1 SPEHASSSAS
11 RCDQL
16 SGFQSSGILR
26 LCRRISRQRTC
37 VRAIAKFIALRSL
50 ADEGSGLRFISFA
63 GLSATA
69 VGTRQSEPMPVT
81 ETKNRPFAS
90 LRMTGCALTA
100 DLLLFELHHQ
110 LFPFGCE
117 QTMLLAERIEQ
128 ARQPFGF
135 FCADENAKRLF
146 CICDGSLDPWNFF
159 FHKGEPFLH
168 LPQANG
174 IEAADFFFFFPDDW
188 SGYRRSRLLDWSGN
202 DGLNCIRTALL
213 APQIVLIV
221 SGIDMHMTAFYLEH
235 ARSQP
240 VDEVAVMGNK
250 DHGAGELIYGV
261 EQ

>member
-1 SPEHASSSAS
+1 MKDLVYA
-11 RCDQL
+11 L
-16 SGFQSSGILR
+16 SVLQGYQPH
-26 LCRRISRQRTC
+26 
-37 VRAIAKFIALRSL
+37 
-50 ADEGSGLRFISFA
+50 
-63 GLSATA
+63 A

-261 EQ
+261 EQYVFGMEIEVICWLIEQEKICRADQNARQRIAIAFAAGEHT